1 MSELLATIESPA
13 DLHGLTTA
21 QLEQLA
27 VEMREALCRLVSHRS
42 AHFASNLG
50 VVELALALHS
60 TFDFSHDRLI
70 WDTGHQVY
78 PHKMLTG
85 RYDQFHTIRSLGGL
99 MGYPNP
105 TESPYD
111 LFMTGHA
118 GCSVSTL
125 LGLRCGDELA
135 EQAESRQKADEEGRL
150 EEELARQAEQAK
162 EKSPKKRPLPDRHAV
177 AVIGDGAFP
186 SGIVFE
192 AMNNAGWLRK
202 ELTVVLNDNQMS
214 ICPRVG
220 SMGDYLDR
228 LRMTQFYAG
237 LKNEIQRVLHYTPLV
252 GEPIEKLLSNMK
264 DSLKAGLLGGML
276 FEQLNFRYIGPVD
289 GHNISQLQKYL
300 AMARDFNSPVLLHVV
315 TEKGHGFQPAEE
327 DPTSFHA
334 PAPFKRNGRDVQYVK
349 TTESSQSYT
358 EVMSDALADA
368 MDRNEQVAVIT
379 AAMCQGNKLEPIREK
394 YNDRFFDVGICESH
408 AVAFAAGL
416 AKTGMRPVVDI
427 YSTFMQRSYDQVFQE
442 MALQDLPVM
451 LAMDRAGLVGPDG
464 PTHHG
469 VFDITYLRPFPNM
482 VIMSPG
488 DATDLKAMVDF
499 GLACDHPTAVRYPRS
514 SAKTLDRPPQPIE
527 IGRAETLREGNDGVL
542 IAFGS
547 LVADCLDAAE
557 TLKAEDGLE
566 IGVINAR
573 FAKPLDTD
581 TILSTIRNARF
592 AITVEE
598 GQRMGGFGSAVLE
611 AASDAG
617 VNTSCFHRL
626 GIPDR
631 FVQHGARE
639 ELLAEVGLDVTGI
652 LRACREMTVAATSD
666 I

>member
-1 MSELLATIESPA
+1 MDELLSKIKSPA
-13 DLHGLTTA
+13 DLRGLTTA

-27 VEMREALCRLVSHRS
+27 GEMRDALCRLVSRRS

-50 VVELALALHS
+50 VVELAIALHT

-70 WDTGHQVY
+70 WDTGHQIY

-105 TESPYD
+105 AESPYD

-125 LGLRCGDELA
+125 LGLRCGDDLA
-135 EQAESRQKADEEGRL
+135 EAAEARKKAAEEGRL
-150 EEELARQAEQAK
+150 EKELAKQAK
-162 EKSPKKRPLPDRHAV
+162 QKKSKKRSLPGRHAV

-192 AMNNAGWLRK
+192 ALNNAGWLRK

-228 LRMTQFYAG
+228 LRMTNFYAG

-252 GEPIEKLLSNMK
+252 GEPLEKLLMNVK

-276 FEQLNFRYIGPVD
+276 FEQLNFRYLGPVD
-289 GHNISQLQKYL
+289 GHNIGQLQKYL
-300 AMARDFNSPVLLHVV
+300 AMARDFHSPVLLHVV
-315 TEKGHGFQPAEE
+315 TKKGHGFEPAEE
-327 DPTSFHA
+327 DPTLFHA
-334 PAPFKRNGRDVQYVK
+334 PAPFELNGNGVEYVK
-349 TTESSQSYT
+349 TGESGKTYT
-358 EVMSDALADA
+358 EVMSDALARA
-368 MDRNEQVAVIT
+368 MEQNEQVAVIT

-394 YNDRFFDVGICESH
+394 YEDRFFDVGICESH

-427 YSTFMQRSYDQVFQE
+427 YSTFLQRSYDQVFQE
-442 MALQDLPVM
+442 VALQDLPVL

-469 VFDITYLRPFPNM
+469 VFDITYLRPLPNM
-482 VIMSPG
+482 IIMAPG
-488 DATDLKAMVDF
+488 DSNDLEAMVEF
-499 GLACDHPTAVRYPRS
+499 ALACDHPTAIRYPRS
-514 SAKTLDRPPQPIE
+514 SAKTLHRDVQPVE
-527 IGRAETLREGNDGVL
+527 LGRAETLREGTDGVL
-542 IAFGS
+542 IAYGS
-547 LVADCLDAAE
+547 LVADCLEVAE
-557 TLKAEDGLE
+557 KLKVEDGLE

-573 FAKPLDTD
+573 FVKPLDTE
-581 TILSTIRNARF
+581 TILSAIQEARF

-598 GQRMGGFGSAVLE
+598 GQLMGGFGSAVLE
-611 AASDAG
+611 AASEAG
-617 VNTSCFHRL
+617 VDLSCFRRL

-631 FVQHGARE
+631 FVQHGTRK
-639 ELLAEVGLDVTGI
+639 ELLAEVSLNPTGI
-652 LRACREMTVAATSD
+652 LRACREMAAVATSKL
-666 I
+666 